1 MSMYVLSFYKR
12 KAPSVNYKI
21 SQQPSRI
28 TIASWAKRGERGI
41 LREAREAK
49 GGEK

>member
-12 KAPSVNYKI
+12 NVGSVNYKI

-28 TIASWAKRGERGI
+28 TIALWAKRGEHDI
-41 LREAREAK
+41 LREAWETREGK
-49 GGEK
+49 K